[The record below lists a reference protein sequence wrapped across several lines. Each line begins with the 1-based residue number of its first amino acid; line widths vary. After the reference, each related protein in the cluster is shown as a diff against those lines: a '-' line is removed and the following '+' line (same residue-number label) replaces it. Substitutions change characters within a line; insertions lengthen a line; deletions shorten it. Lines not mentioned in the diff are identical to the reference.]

1 MDLKKGEVA
10 AKKAGLISV
19 LLVIIKLI
27 VGSLSGSIA
36 LISDALHSF
45 ADLTVDIISWAGL
58 KIAQKKPDEK
68 FPYGY
73 YKAES
78 LATLFISFFI
88 LYIAVNLILEG
99 YSRII
104 VVSEITMPFIA
115 LFIALISSLVS
126 FIIAKY
132 LRGIGE
138 TINSQVLII
147 NSKERFLDG
156 ISSLGVFVA
165 ILLNS
170 YGIYWAEGVI
180 TIIIGA
186 MILKI
191 GILSLKDSIFSL
203 MDISPVEEEEKV
215 KDIIK
220 SAKGVDDYSDLKL
233 RKAGPFVFGDVKIKI
248 KKSASINKAHD
259 IADEIES
266 KIKTEVNYIK
276 SFIVHIEPY
285 KTERNKIA
293 IPVLNPEGLSSKIMD
308 HFGRAD
314 YFMFLE
320 TDKKSIVRFY
330 FKENPHKKKKLRTGL
345 DVVNFIL
352 KENVNVLVTAEIGE
366 ISVNKLRDNLVDI
379 YKANGRNCGEIANN
393 FLESRLI
400 KMKKPTR
407 KKD

>member
-1 MDLKKGEVA
+1 MNLKKGETA
-10 AKKAGLISV
+10 AGRAGLISV

-58 KIAQKKPDEK
+58 KIAQRKPDEK
-68 FPYGY
+68 FHYGY

-88 LYIAVNLILEG
+88 LYIAVNLIFEG

-126 FIIAKY
+126 FSVSKY
-132 LRGIGE
+132 LRKIGE
-138 TINSQVLII
+138 TINSQALII

-156 ISSLGVFVA
+156 ISSIGVFVA

-203 MDISPVEEEEKV
+203 MDISPVEEEKNV
-215 KDIIK
+215 KEIIK
-220 SAKGVDDYSDLKL
+220 KIKGVDDYSDLKL
-233 RKAGPFVFGDVKIKI
+233 RKSGPFVFGEVKINI
-248 KKSASINKAHD
+248 KKSASINKAHE

-266 KIKTEVNYIK
+266 KIHNEISSIK
-276 SFIVHIEPY
+276 SFIVHAEPY
-285 KTERNKIA
+285 KSEKNKIA
-293 IPVLNPEGLSSKIMD
+293 IPVLNQDGLNSKIMN
-308 HFGRAD
+308 HFGRTD

-320 TDKKSIVRFY
+320 INKKSINKFY
-330 FKENPHKKKKLRTGL
+330 FKENPYKKKKLRTGL
-345 DVVNFIL
+345 DVVDFIL
-352 KENVNVLVTAEIGE
+352 KEKVNILVTKEIGE

-379 YKANGRNCGEIANN
+379 YKAEGGNCGEIVNK
-393 FLESRLI
+393 FLEGKLI
-400 KMKKPTR
+400 EMKKPTR